1 MVVVNRQ
8 SLRSI
13 APRRRAHPGSHQF
26 NKRLAGEAESPHYI
40 RMSAAYPPLTKLHI
54 KPTATPR
61 DRTVGPLPDWS
72 QLFPTKILVIVSGTQ
87 PRIEFL
93 PSATFEC
100 TVGNC
105 LHSVVIGQ
113 LPVAPGF
120 LRPSGSQVMKVSVV
134 LFAETLGLYGLGA
147 FGLEAGH
154 SSAIFVIPPPSLRE
168 YKVSVSSSPLLI
180 VVVTEVT
187 GLDPLSTV
195 GSRACFF
202 YLRLAHSLMV
212 S

>member
-1 MVVVNRQ
+1 MVSANPRTGGLDIEAIV
-8 SLRSI
+8 
-13 APRRRAHPGSHQF
+13 APGDRA
-26 NKRLAGEAESPHYI
+26 
-40 RMSAAYPPLTKLHI
+40 
-54 KPTATPR
+54 
-61 DRTVGPLPDWS
+61 VGTLQDWS
-72 QLFPTKILVIVSGTQ
+72 QLLPTEILVVVSGTQ
-87 PRIEFL
+87 PRVEFH
-93 PSATFEC
+93 PFASFEG
-100 TVGNC
+100 TVWNC

-120 LRPSGSQVMKVSVV
+120 LRPSGSQVMKVSIV

-154 SSAIFVIPPPSLRE
+154 SSAIFVIPPPPLRE
-168 YKVSVSSSPLLI
+168 YKVPVSSSPLLI

-187 GLDPLSTV
+187 GLDPLGTV
-195 GSRACFF
+195 GFRACFF